1 MRAAGTAT
9 GSGVP
14 PPSFRQ
20 RDVENARER
29 EELSDGL
36 RPFLR
41 GKIERE
47 RLREEL
53 QRVTIKALMDAL
65 ESNRAADVRET
76 IKVLADL
83 SGMRATKITVEAG
96 PKHSEEELNAFRLA
110 GKDAVAAQIT
120 ASVGSAQPDAG

>member
-1 MRAAGTAT
+1 
-9 GSGVP
+9 VP
-14 PPSFRQ
+14 PPNFHPQAAASQ
-20 RDVENARER
+20 RER

-36 RPFLR
+36 RPFLK

-47 RLREEL
+47 LLREEL

-65 ESNRAADVRET
+65 ETNRAADIRET

-96 PKHSEEELNAFRLA
+96 PKHTQEELHAFRLA
-110 GKDAVAAQIT
+110 GQGALALP
-120 ASVGSAQPDAG
+120 SSADAGAGFHDA